1 MEVNLKLIKTS
12 NPKQCGNV
20 IFKIVML
27 REDFFINL
35 TTVNLRRLEIGIFP
49 LSFFYLQFFMDQN
62 EMEFSIKSNK
72 ILFFLFIENVCQEI
86 K

>member
-27 REDFFINL
+27 REDFFD
-35 TTVNLRRLEIGIFP
+35 
-49 LSFFYLQFFMDQN
+49 QFGN
-62 EMEFSIKSNK
+62 S
-72 ILFFLFIENVCQEI
+72 
-86 K
+86 